1 MKIIRVALIAGLL
14 AAATMGFSA
23 SGAAAYGHA
32 DHPLAQIELSL
43 NCNNPDF
50 PGCQPPPVGFGL
62 GGVWLWIEI
71 DDGDIAGDGLGSAD
85 VAGSVCGHVRGEGGG
100 AFSVRGEFDWSFSP
114 TPVGGIL
121 FADPNGYYVV
131 DFGPVLGS
139 ALSLPVTQ
147 GHYSS
152 HPLPGVA
159 IEVQVA
165 P

>member
-1 MKIIRVALIAGLL
+1 MRRIRIALMAGMMAVAG
-14 AAATMGFSA
+14 MGI
-23 SGAAAYGHA
+23 GTGGVAAYGHA
-32 DHPLAQIELSL
+32 DQPLAQIELSL

-71 DDGDIAGDGLGSAD
+71 DATGTAD
-85 VAGSVCGHVRGEGGG
+85 VAGAVCGHVRGGGGGG
-100 AFSVRGEFDWSFSP
+100 ASSIRGEFDWSSSP
-114 TPVGGIL
+114 TPVGGVL
-121 FADPNGYYVV
+121 FLDPNGYYVV
-131 DFGPVLGS
+131 DFGPVLGG
-139 ALSLPVTQ
+139 ALSLPVTR

-159 IEVQVA
+159 IELQVA

>member
-1 MKIIRVALIAGLL
+1 MRMFRTALIAGMLVL
-14 AAATMGFSA
+14 ASMGLSA
-23 SGAAAYGHA
+23 GSAAAYGHA
-32 DHPLAQIELSL
+32 DQPLAQIELSL

-71 DDGDIAGDGLGSAD
+71 DANGTAD
-85 VAGSVCGHVRGEGGG
+85 VAGAVCGHVRGGGGG
-100 AFSVRGEFDWSFSP
+100 ASSIRGEFTWTPSP

-121 FADPNGYYVV
+121 FPDPNGYYVV
-131 DFGPVLGS
+131 DFGPVFGS
-139 ALSLPVTQ
+139 SLSLPVTQ

-159 IEVQVA
+159 IELQVA

>member
-1 MKIIRVALIAGLL
+1 MRIVRGVSIACMLAVASL
-14 AAATMGFSA
+14 GFSTG
-23 SGAAAYGHA
+23 SVAAYGHA
-32 DHPLAQIELSL
+32 DQPLAQIELSL

-71 DDGDIAGDGLGSAD
+71 DAIGTAD
-85 VAGSVCGHVRGEGGG
+85 VAGAVCGHVRGEGGG
-100 AFSVRGEFDWSFSP
+100 ASSIRGVFDWSFSP

-131 DFGPVLGS
+131 DFGSVLGS
-139 ALSLPVTQ
+139 KVSLPVTQ

-159 IEVQVA
+159 IELQVA

>member
-1 MKIIRVALIAGLL
+1 MRMFRVALIAGLL
-14 AAATMGFSA
+14 VLASMGFGA
-23 SGAAAYGHA
+23 SSAAAYGHA
-32 DHPLAQIELSL
+32 DQPLAQIELSL

-71 DDGDIAGDGLGSAD
+71 DANGTAD
-85 VAGSVCGHVRGEGGG
+85 VAGAVCGHVRGEGGS
-100 AFSVRGEFDWSFSP
+100 ASSIRGEFDWTFSP
-114 TPVGGIL
+114 TPQGGVL
-121 FADPNGYYVV
+121 FLDPNGYYVV

-139 ALSLPVTQ
+139 SASLPVTQ

-159 IEVQVA
+159 IELQVA

>member
-1 MKIIRVALIAGLL
+1 MRIVRVALIAGLL
-14 AAATMGFSA
+14 VVASMGFGA

-32 DHPLAQIELSL
+32 DQPLAQIELSL

-71 DDGDIAGDGLGSAD
+71 DANGTAD
-85 VAGSVCGHVRGEGGG
+85 VAGSVCGHTLGGGGGGG
-100 AFSVRGEFDWSFSP
+100 ARSIRGEFEWSFSP
-114 TPVGGIL
+114 TPVGGVL
-121 FADPNGYYVV
+121 FLDPNGYYVV
-131 DFGPVLGS
+131 DLEPALES
-139 ALSLPVTQ
+139 ALSLPITR
-147 GHYSS
+147 GHYSA

-159 IEVQVA
+159 IELQVA

>member
-1 MKIIRVALIAGLL
+1 MRMFRVALIAGLL
-14 AAATMGFSA
+14 VLASMGFSA

-32 DHPLAQIELSL
+32 DQPLAQIEVSL
-43 NCNNPDF
+43 NCDNPDF

-71 DDGDIAGDGLGSAD
+71 DANGTAD
-85 VAGSVCGHVRGEGGG
+85 VAGAVCGHVRGEGGG
-100 AFSVRGEFDWSFSP
+100 AFSIRGEFEWSFSP

-131 DFGPVLGS
+131 DFGPALGS

-159 IEVQVA
+159 IEMQVA

>member
-14 AAATMGFSA
+14 AVASMGFST
-23 SGAAAYGHA
+23 GGVAAYGHA
-32 DHPLAQIELSL
+32 DQPLAQIELSL

-71 DDGDIAGDGLGSAD
+71 DANGTAD

-100 AFSVRGEFDWSFSP
+100 AHSIRGEFDWSFSP

-121 FADPNGYYVV
+121 FADPNRYYVV

-139 ALSLPVTQ
+139 KLSLPVTQ

-159 IEVQVA
+159 IELQVA

>member
-1 MKIIRVALIAGLL
+1 LIAGLL
-14 AAATMGFSA
+14 VVASMGFGT
-23 SGAAAYGHA
+23 SGVAAYGH
-32 DHPLAQIELSL
+32 DDQPLAQIELSL

-71 DDGDIAGDGLGSAD
+71 DGVGTAD
-85 VAGSVCGHVRGEGGG
+85 VAGSVCGHDRAGSGG
-100 AFSVRGEFDWSFSP
+100 AFGIRGEFDWSFSP

-121 FADPNGYYVV
+121 FPDPNGYYVV

-139 ALSLPVTQ
+139 KLSLPVTQ
-147 GHYSS
+147 GHYSA

-159 IEVQVA
+159 IELQVA

>member
-1 MKIIRVALIAGLL
+1 MRIVRVALIAGLL
-14 AAATMGFSA
+14 AVASMGFGA
-23 SGAAAYGHA
+23 SSVAAYGHA
-32 DHPLAQIELSL
+32 DQPLAQIELSL

-50 PGCQPPPVGFGL
+50 PGCQAPFGL

-71 DDGDIAGDGLGSAD
+71 DANGTAD
-85 VAGSVCGHVRGEGGG
+85 VAGSVCGHVRGVGGG
-100 AFSVRGEFDWSFSP
+100 ASSIRGEFDWWFSP

-139 ALSLPVTQ
+139 AVSLPVTQ
-147 GHYSS
+147 GHYSA
-152 HPLPGVA
+152 HPVPGVA
-159 IEVQVA
+159 IELQVA

>member
-1 MKIIRVALIAGLL
+1 MRIIRIALMVGLL
-14 AAATMGFSA
+14 AVASMGFGTA
-23 SGAAAYGHA
+23 GVAAYGHA

-71 DDGDIAGDGLGSAD
+71 DDGDTLGDGLGTAD

-100 AFSVRGEFDWSFSP
+100 AFSIRGEFDWSFSP
-114 TPVGGIL
+114 TPVGGVL
-121 FADPNGYYVV
+121 FLDPNGYYVV

-139 ALSLPVTQ
+139 ALSIPVTQ

-159 IEVQVA
+159 IELQVA

>member
-1 MKIIRVALIAGLL
+1 MRIIRVALIAGLM
-14 AAATMGFSA
+14 AVASMGFGA
-23 SGAAAYGHA
+23 SGVAAYGHA
-32 DHPLAQIELSL
+32 EQPLAQIELSL

-50 PGCQPPPVGFGL
+50 PGCQPPPVGFGM

-71 DDGDIAGDGLGSAD
+71 DANGTAD
-85 VAGSVCGHVRGEGGG
+85 VAGSVCGHDRHGNGG
-100 AFSVRGEFDWSFSP
+100 AASIRGEFEWSFSS
-114 TPVGGIL
+114 TPVGGVL
-121 FADPNGYYVV
+121 FLDPNGYYVV

-139 ALSLPVTQ
+139 TLSLPVTR

-159 IEVQVA
+159 IELQVA